1 MLQYCGKDGETME
14 DYKKAYFS
22 LFNALTDILELLRH
36 GCGAE
41 AEAALIKAQ
50 LEAEEIIISTGE

>member
-1 MLQYCGKDGETME
+1 ME

-41 AEAALIKAQ
+41 AEAALMKAQ